1 MSKDTFLAI
10 IAMCAVTIATSV
22 FLYVKS
28 ANAPKVVRLQVE
40 IVGGA
45 KEVAR

>member
-1 MSKDTFLAI
+1 MSKDVFLGI

-22 FLYVKS
+22 LLYAKS
-28 ANAPKVVRLQVE
+28 ANQPKVVRLQVE

-45 KEVAR
+45 KEVAK

>member
-1 MSKDTFLAI
+1 MSKDVFLGI
-10 IAMCAVTIATSV
+10 IAMCMVTIATSV

-40 IVGGA
+40 IVDGA
-45 KEVAR
+45 EEVAK